1 MSGAARLALRG
12 LDKHYGARHALAGV
26 TLDLA
31 AGTIHGLLGEN
42 GAGKSTLVRV
52 VAGALR
58 PDRGTVAI
66 DGVAVPPGSPR
77 AARAAGIGVVFQH
90 FALVGALTVAE
101 NLFLGRPEHQSHVIS
116 PAGLAAAATHLAE
129 RHGIVIGDP
138 EARVDTLPV
147 GAQARV
153 EILRA
158 LSAPVKMLLLDEPT
172 AVLTPS
178 EIADLFA
185 TLRRLRDT
193 GVLIVL
199 ITHKLGEALDVCD
212 AVSVMR
218 AGALLT
224 TLPAHELS
232 ATTLARLMVGADDGN
247 AEREVSPPPLFN
259 EPTARTP
266 ALAVGA
272 LSTRAGVGRIR
283 LERIDLA
290 VGAGE
295 ICGIAGVDGN
305 GQDELAAALYG
316 LLPRDGEVRVGG
328 ALVASAD
335 VAAAQRAG
343 IALIPGDRRR
353 DGLALRLSIWE
364 NTLLSRPLLAWA
376 AHRGVLDVAAAR
388 AAATALATQYHVVYD
403 RLDQPVADLSGG
415 NQQRIVIARTLAAV
429 PSVLL
434 AVNPTRGLDIGA
446 TAQVHA
452 TLTAA
457 ARAGAAVLLVST
469 DLDELR
475 ALCVRLLVLYRGAL
489 RGPVAS
495 TDGTALAALMAG
507 ITS

>member
-1 MSGAARLALRG
+1 VSGAARLALRG

-232 ATTLARLMVGADDGN
+232 ATTLARLMVGADDG
-247 AEREVSPPPLFN
+247 
-259 EPTARTP
+259 TP
-266 ALAVGA
+266 ALAVRA

-290 VGAGE
+290 VDAGE

-364 NTLLSRPLLAWA
+364 NTLLSRPLLARA